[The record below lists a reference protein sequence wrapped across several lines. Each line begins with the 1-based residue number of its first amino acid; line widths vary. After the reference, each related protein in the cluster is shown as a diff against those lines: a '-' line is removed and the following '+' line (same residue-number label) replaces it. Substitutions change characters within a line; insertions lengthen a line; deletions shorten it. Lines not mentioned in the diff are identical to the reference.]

1 MQIAGL
7 VLTILFTLQA
17 PAFKWDPPH
26 QCDDCPGWNK
36 AREPFKLYG
45 NTYYV
50 GTDGLSSILIAGDA
64 GHILLDGGLEQSAPL
79 IDANIRK
86 LGFRTQDVK
95 LIVNSHGHFD
105 HAGGIAA
112 LQRFTG
118 AIVAASP
125 SGAQAL
131 QNGIN
136 TPDDPQAGFAREFI
150 SFPPVKNVRVIKD
163 GEVQRVGSLAIT
175 PHFTPGHAPGSTTW
189 TWQSCQPSPPEAAS
203 ARSRQSSLDSSR
215 AAADEAQKCLNI
227 VYADSITAVSAPG
240 FRFSDKPELV
250 AQLRR
255 SITLVGELPC
265 DVMVSTHPGFTRI
278 DDKLKR
284 RAERAGSGTDPFID
298 PQACRAY
305 AANAMKGLETR
316 LAEEKK

>member
-7 VLTILFTLQA
+7 VLLVLVAFQT
-17 PAFKWDPPH
+17 PPFKWDPPH
-26 QCDDCPGWNK
+26 KCDDCADWNK

-50 GTDGLSSILIAGDA
+50 GTDGLSSILITGDQ

-86 LGFRTQDVK
+86 LGFKTQDIK

-105 HAGGIAA
+105 HAGGISS

-118 AIVAASP
+118 ATVAASE
-125 SGAQAL
+125 SGAMAL
-131 QNGIN
+131 RNGIN
-136 TPDDPQAGFAREFI
+136 TPDDPQAAFAREFI
-150 SFPPVKNVRVIKD
+150 EFPPVKTVKVIKD
-163 GEVQRVGSLAIT
+163 GEVQRVGSISVT

-189 TWQSCQPSPPEAAS
+189 TWLSCQG
-203 ARSRQSSLDSSR
+203 R
-215 AAADEAQKCLNI
+215 KCLNM
-227 VYADSITAVSAPG
+227 VYADSISAASAPG
-240 FRFSDKPELV
+240 FKFTAKPELV

-265 DVMVSTHPGFTRI
+265 DVMVSTHPGFTQI
-278 DDKLKR
+278 DAKLKR
-284 RAERAGSGTDPFID
+284 RAEQKGGTDPFID
-298 PQACRAY
+298 PQSCRAY
-305 AANAMKGLETR
+305 AATAMKGLESR
-316 LAEEKK
+316 LAEEKQ